1 MTGAAVPEMI
11 ELKQVR
17 NMDDFKMNAIFD
29 AIGELFSDETS
40 IAVTDT
46 RVYIY
51 YRPSKRINLKIK
63 KGDPIKEG
71 TIAHKALTEKQKV
84 SEFIDRDLF
93 GVPYYGMAVPLI
105 HEGRVEGCVSAIF
118 PTLTTGKSVVTVKH
132 QDGWVPIPYP
142 EVMYLE
148 ASDRKTHVVA
158 ERLSGTHKYTL
169 NEFDFLLPKDHFVR
183 CHRSFIVNVNHIKE
197 IYPDTH
203 STLVLIM
210 RNDTK
215 ITVSQSYTPYFRKLL
230 GF

>member
-1 MTGAAVPEMI
+1 MTPF
-11 ELKQVR
+11 
-17 NMDDFKMNAIFD
+17 NMNSIFD

-40 IAVTDT
+40 IAVANTDE
-46 RVYIY
+46 YIY

-71 TIAHKALTEKQKV
+71 TITYKALTGKQKI

-93 GVPYYGMAVPLI
+93 GVPYYGMAVPLF
-105 HEGRVEGCVSAIF
+105 HEGKLEGCVSAIF
-118 PTLTTGKSVVTVKH
+118 PTLTNGKSVVTVKYN
-132 QDGWVPIPYP
+132 DGWVPVPFP

-158 ERLSGTHKYTL
+158 EKLSGTHKYTI
-169 NEFDFLLPKDHFVR
+169 NEFDFLLPKDYFVR
-183 CHRSFIVNVNHIKE
+183 CHRSFIVNVNYIKE

-203 STLVLIM
+203 STLLLIM
-210 RNDTK
+210 KNETK
-215 ITVSQSYTPYFRKLL
+215 ITVSQSYTSYFRKLL